1 MKTKLTLTVD
11 KKIVEKAKL
20 KAASKGIS
28 LSKMFEEI
36 FDKENPSLEK
46 TPAQQAAG
54 RFLKALKNQKPI
66 KALEKS
72 DKELIGEHRDKKYA

>member
-11 KKIVEKAKL
+11 KEIVEKAKK
-20 KAASKGIS
+20 KAANRGIS
-28 LSKMFEEI
+28 VSKMFEEI
-36 FDKENPSLEK
+36 FEKENPSLEK
-46 TPAQQAAG
+46 TPAQLAAG
-54 RFLKALKNQKPI
+54 RFLERLKNQKPI